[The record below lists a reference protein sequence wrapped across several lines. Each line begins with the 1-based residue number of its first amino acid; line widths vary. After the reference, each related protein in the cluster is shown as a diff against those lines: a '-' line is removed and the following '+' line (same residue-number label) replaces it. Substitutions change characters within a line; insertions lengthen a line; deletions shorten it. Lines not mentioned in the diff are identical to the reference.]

1 MTLVC
6 LIGRHGSGKST
17 IGARLA
23 VQGYR
28 HISVGL
34 LRRLAQSKQYP
45 SDVPAG
51 LISAMGRERPGTLL
65 SQPTAQRLVAHA
77 CSVTPTILDGFP
89 ASPAQTELLPADTIF
104 CFVWTPYALRGTRL
118 EGRAATTKR
127 QWTPG
132 RASEREAALP
142 ALIAHVRKNHRCL
155 FLKNVDG
162 IEVVA
167 EILLEKIRRS

>member
-23 VQGYR
+23 LQGYR

-34 LRRLAQSKQYP
+34 LRRLARSGQYP

-65 SQPTAQRLVAHA
+65 SRSTAQRLVAYA
-77 CSVTPTILDGFP
+77 CSALPTILDGFP
-89 ASPAQTELLPADTIF
+89 ASPAQVELLPPDTIF
-104 CFVWTPYALRGTRL
+104 CVVWTPHALREIRL

-132 RASEREAALP
+132 RASERETALP
-142 ALIAHVRKNHRCL
+142 QLISHLRKNHRGL
-155 FLKNVDG
+155 FLKNVES

-167 EILLEKIRRS
+167 AGLLEKIGRS